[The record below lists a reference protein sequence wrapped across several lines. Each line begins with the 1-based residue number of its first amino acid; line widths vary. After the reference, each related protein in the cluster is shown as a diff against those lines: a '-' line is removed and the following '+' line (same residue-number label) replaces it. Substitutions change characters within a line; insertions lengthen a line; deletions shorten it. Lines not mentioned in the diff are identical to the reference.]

1 MSFGFSEEQPEI
13 RTAITKAY
21 SHKERQIL
29 FFAAAANEGLN
40 EREMY
45 PARDDHVFS
54 IRATDHLGEW
64 SGSNPKV
71 DINHGWSFMTLGQ
84 DLPSISRHVSITGTS
99 YATPIAAGFAAMI
112 LAEAR
117 RLLHAPT
124 SGWDVEL
131 LYRLSRKDGMT
142 KVLKEL
148 SVNTPWQCSYINPM
162 RLDSKGED
170 ERLLIF
176 RYAN

>member
-1 MSFGFSEEQPEI
+1 MSFGFAEEQSAI
-13 RTAITKAY
+13 QSAITKAY

-54 IRATDHLGEW
+54 IRATDYRGNW
-64 SGSNPKV
+64 WGSNPQV
-71 DINHGWSFMTLGQ
+71 DIDQGWSLMTLGK
-84 DLPSISRHVSITGTS
+84 DLPSISRRESIKGTS
-99 YATPIAAGFAAMI
+99 YATPIAASFAAII

-124 SGWDVEL
+124 TGWNVEL
-131 LYRLSRKDGMT
+131 IYRLSRKDGMS

-148 SVNTPWQCSYINPM
+148 SVETPWQCSYIYPM
-162 RLDSKGED
+162 ILDSKRED
-170 ERLLIF
+170 ERLAIF